1 MTFCRS
7 FLFLLFISQ
16 VSFSQVKFES
26 FDDLQTLLNKAQND
40 NKLIFV
46 QTKSE
51 NCNQSNDVA
60 RTGLSSTKLRE
71 KYAQNFISVEIDTK
85 SMIYKE
91 LLEKVGLKNLP
102 FSTFLNADG
111 ELIAQLSM
119 TTSNDIKYLE
129 IADEAIANSKNPVAK
144 EFDTKYKNGGSKDKA
159 FLKKYIEYKMSAEQD
174 IDKLTEEYID
184 QHTVS
189 DLSTMEN
196 LKFLMSTAP
205 ALESKV
211 RKLMYAILPDKT
223 VDSLFKTL
231 PFSERVRINNQII
244 SKTTKNAIAQKNIN
258 LANRLSGFVVGAY
271 DNDWEKGNFFSQT
284 TMLNFFNAVKDMPN
298 YIQRA
303 EPFAEYTL
311 MRYSPD
317 SLLKKEELARKRSL
331 DKSRADNSKDG
342 RVQFVYS
349 PFYQRY
355 AGELNNISFN
365 FLSKTNDLEK
375 LAKALKWSKR
385 SLEIYEIL
393 SMDASR
399 KKNPYMMDTYAQL
412 LFKLGQKEEAIKWQT
427 DVIETA
433 KLWKADT
440 AKFEETLEKMKK

>member
-1 MTFCRS
+1 MILRS
-7 FLFLLFISQ
+7 FFVFLLLITQ
-16 VSFSQVKFES
+16 IGFSQVKFES
-26 FDDLQTLLNKAQND
+26 FDDLQTLLTAAQTR

-51 NCNQSNDVA
+51 NCNQCNDVA
-60 RTGLSSTKLRE
+60 RMGLSSTKLRE
-71 KYAQNFISVEIDTK
+71 KYAQNFVSIEIDTK
-85 SMIYKE
+85 SKIYRE
-91 LLEKVGLKNLP
+91 LLEKIDVKSLP
-102 FSTFLNADG
+102 FSTFLNAEG
-111 ELIAQLSM
+111 EVIAKLSQ
-119 TTSNDIKYLE
+119 TTSYDIKYLE
-129 IADEAIANSKNPVAK
+129 IADEAIANSKNPVGK
-144 EFDTKYKNGGSKDKA
+144 EFETKYRNGNRDKD
-159 FLKKYIEYKMSAEQD
+159 FLRKYIEYKMSAEQEV
-174 IDKLTEEYID
+174 DKLTEEYID
-184 QHTVS
+184 IHTFGE
-189 DLSTMEN
+189 LSTIEN
-196 LKFLMSTAP
+196 AKFLMSTAP
-205 ALESKV
+205 ALDSKV
-211 RKLMYAILPDKT
+211 RKTMYAVLPDKT

-244 SKTTKNAIAQKNIN
+244 AKTTKNAVAQKNVN
-258 LANRLSGFVVGAY
+258 LANRLSGFVAGTY
-271 DNDWEKGNFFSQT
+271 DNDWEKGSFFSQT
-284 TMLNFFNAVKDMPN
+284 TMLNFFNAIKDMPN

-317 SLLKKEELARKRSL
+317 SLLKKEEVSRKQTL
-331 DKSRADNSKDG
+331 DKSRTGNSKDG
-342 RVQFVYS
+342 RVQVAYS

-365 FLSKTNDLEK
+365 FLSSTNDLEK

-385 SLEIYEIL
+385 ALEINEIL

-440 AKFEETLEKMKK
+440 TKFEETLEKMKK